1 MRTTILA
8 LSTGLILLANTAV
21 HAQLPPLPPP
31 PQVTVSANL
40 KELVFDWDPVPGAY
54 TYWLLEKL
62 NDRSYY
68 TPIQNR
74 IPRTRTSTAVSLAV
88 HQFNWWQTRYIVA
101 ACNSAGCT
109 RSAPINPLDLMLD
122 TIGYF
127 KASNTDAGD
136 HFGRNLVMS
145 ANGSTLAVG
154 APGESSAATGVNGN
168 QADNSSANSGAVY
181 VFRRSGRRWAQ
192 EAYLKGGVNHLGQGF
207 GAPVDTFT
215 RVLAMSAD
223 GSWLAVG
230 APAEGIAP
238 ARAGAVYLFKRD
250 LQGAWSLA
258 TTLRAPTRIA
268 NDQFGFSVDM
278 SQDGR
283 TLKVSSLAPVDG
295 AGNPAGRTHIYV
307 RPADTWQHS
316 VTLAPYFPGDECPT
330 VRMTGN
336 GHTLLAACR
345 SSATGDMR
353 AITLRLFG
361 DAWLRVAEFPLRGF
375 KPGQPMAIN
384 YHGTRLVIFEGA
396 GQVGRYYWANGAW
409 VLDATYIGP
418 DDEATWSISL
428 EFDNNGDNLAT
439 SDTISVTAGAGVVQ
453 QNFCCGNQ
461 EGAAYMWKWV
471 EDSRPRWQPRPTV
484 KAPNPQFHDFFGTAM
499 AFSGSGRTFAVGAPD
514 EDSAAVGIDGDRSS
528 EAAEDSGAVY
538 LY

>member
-1 MRTTILA
+1 LA
-8 LSTGLILLANTAV
+8 L
-21 HAQLPPLPPP
+21 
-31 PQVTVSANL
+31 
-40 KELVFDWDPVPGAY
+40 
-54 TYWLLEKL
+54 
-62 NDRSYY
+62 
-68 TPIQNR
+68 
-74 IPRTRTSTAVSLAV
+74 
-88 HQFNWWQTRYIVA
+88 
-101 ACNSAGCT
+101 
-109 RSAPINPLDLMLD
+109 
-122 TIGYF
+122 
-127 KASNTDAGD
+127 
-136 HFGRNLVMS
+136 
-145 ANGSTLAVG
+145 
-154 APGESSAATGVNGN
+154 
-168 QADNSSANSGAVY
+168 
-181 VFRRSGRRWAQ
+181 
-192 EAYLKGGVNHLGQGF
+192 
-207 GAPVDTFT
+207 
-215 RVLAMSAD
+215 SAD

-336 GHTLLAACR
+336 GQTLLAACR

-361 DAWLRVAEFPLRGF
+361 DAWLRVAEFPLRGLQSPDSRWPSTITARDWSF
-375 KPGQPMAIN
+375 SKA
-384 YHGTRLVIFEGA
+384 RA
-396 GQVGRYYWANGAW
+396 RSARYYWANGAW
-409 VLDATYIGP
+409 VLDATLSS
-418 DDEATWSISL
+418 DEAMRATWSISL

-439 SDTISVTAGAGVVQ
+439 SDTISFTAGAGVVQ
-453 QNFCCGNQ
+453 QGSCCGNQ
-461 EGAAYMWKWV
+461 EGAAYMWQWV
-471 EDSRPRWQPRPTV
+471 EDSRPHWQPRPTV

-499 AFSGSGRTFAVGAPD
+499 AFSGSGPHLRCRCTGR
-514 EDSAAVGIDGDRSS
+514 GQRGRRYRRRSQQRGRRGLGS
-528 EAAEDSGAVY
+528 RVSLLTRWSGARRTRSVCEHS
-538 LY
+538 